1 MGRKGDF
8 GFEDG
13 PSSGGYESIQCNDAQ
28 AQSTAKS
35 MECVNEKAAS
45 VTTPDAPNLAGGAY
59 SGVDKD
65 VK

>member
-1 MGRKGDF
+1 MGRNNDF

-13 PSSGGYESIQCNDAQ
+13 QSSGGYESVQLNDGQAQ
-28 AQSTAKS
+28 AQAKGT
-35 MECVNEKAAS
+35 EYFNKAAADIS
-45 VTTPDAPNLAGGAY
+45 TPDAPNLAGGAY